1 MSPDSGSNDRSPL
14 SGLAAF
20 VTGGGS
26 GIGLAC
32 ARHLVRD
39 GATVTIAGRSADR
52 LAGAVAELES
62 VAAAGASVH
71 AVPCDV
77 SDEES
82 VQAAVAAASSHLG
95 ALHLCVASAGTG
107 AASPLVRTTL
117 DDWKSVLDTNLT
129 GVFLTVKHAARAI
142 GRSGGGSIVTISSLA
157 GHVTHRFMAAY
168 CASKAGVDMLTRVA
182 ADELGELGV
191 RVNSVQPSLV
201 DTELASVLTG
211 TDAIRDDYLE
221 QMPVSRVGTADDIGS
236 LVRFLLGPESSWIT
250 GATIPIDGGH
260 FLRRGPDYEPLV
272 RMFYGDE
279 AIEQMIPPEDA

>member
-1 MSPDSGSNDRSPL
+1 MATDLPL
-14 SGLAAF
+14 NGRAAL

-32 ARHLVRD
+32 ARALVRD
-39 GATVTIAGRSADR
+39 GATVTIAGRSEDR
-52 LAGAVAELES
+52 LAGAVEELEAS
-62 VAAAGASVH
+62 AAGEASVH
-71 AVPCDV
+71 AVSCDV
-77 SDEES
+77 TDEDS
-82 VQAAVAAASSHLG
+82 VAAAVATAAAPLEG
-95 ALHLCVASAGTG
+95 LHLAVASAGTG

-117 DDWKSVLDTNLT
+117 DDWNAVLATNLT

-182 ADELGELGV
+182 ADELGGLGV

-211 TDAIRDDYLE
+211 TDAIRNDYLE
-221 QMPVSRVGTADDIGS
+221 QMPISRVGTADDVGAF
-236 LVRFLLGPESSWIT
+236 VRFLLGPESSWIT
-250 GATIPIDGGH
+250 GVTVPVDGGH
-260 FLRRGPDYEPLV
+260 FLRRGPDYEALV

-279 AIEQMIPPEDA
+279 AIDEMIPPP

>member
-1 MSPDSGSNDRSPL
+1 MASDLAL
-14 SGLAAF
+14 SGHAAL

-39 GATVTIAGRSADR
+39 GATVTIAGRSEDR
-52 LAGAVAELES
+52 LRDGLSQLEALVPAGAVVQHVTCDVGDEAS
-62 VAAAGASVH
+62 VA
-71 AVPCDV
+71 D
-77 SDEES
+77 
-82 VQAAVAAASSHLG
+82 AVARAAEPLG
-95 ALHLCVASAGTG
+95 GLHLAVASAGTG
-107 AASPLVRTTL
+107 ATSPLVRTTL
-117 DDWKSVLDTNLT
+117 EDWNSVLATNLT
-129 GVFLTVKHAARAI
+129 GVFLTVKHTGAAIART
-142 GRSGGGSIVTISSLA
+142 GGGSIVTISSLA

-182 ADELGELGV
+182 ADELGEFGV

-221 QMPVSRVGTADDIGS
+221 QMPISRVGTADDVGA
-236 LVRFLLGPESSWIT
+236 LVRFLLGPESSWVT
-250 GATIPIDGGH
+250 GTNIPVDGGH

-272 RMFYGDE
+272 RMFYGDD
-279 AIEQMIPPEDA
+279 AIDRMIPET